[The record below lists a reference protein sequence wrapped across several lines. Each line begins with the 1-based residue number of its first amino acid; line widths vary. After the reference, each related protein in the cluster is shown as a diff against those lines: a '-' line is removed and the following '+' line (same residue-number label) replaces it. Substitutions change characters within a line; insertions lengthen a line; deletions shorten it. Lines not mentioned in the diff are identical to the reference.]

1 MVLKIEA
8 MKKFKGKSNDIQP
21 FSHRAPLPGIRYQSS
36 EHFIYFGSRQKAY
49 DELFETLLDDSIH
62 MIGLYGESG
71 SGKTTLVIEVG
82 NKIDKL
88 NMFDQVISITV
99 SPTSNIRDIQGEIA
113 EMLNLPLSR
122 DSERGRAQCI
132 WECLKKKKR
141 VLVIVDGLWREF
153 NLMDIGIFLD
163 KSNKGRWKILVTTC
177 NELVCTSM
185 ECQKKI
191 HLGLLS

>member
-1 MVLKIEA
+1 MVEKIVA
-8 MKKFKGKSNDIQP
+8 MQKLKGKSNDIQP

-36 EHFIYFGSRQKAY
+36 EDFIYFVSRQKAY
-49 DELFETLLDDSIH
+49 DELIETLNDDSIH

-132 WECLKKKKR
+132 WECLKKKR
-141 VLVIVDGLWREF
+141 NEF
-153 NLMDIGIFLD
+153 L
-163 KSNKGRWKILVTTC
+163 
-177 NELVCTSM
+177 
-185 ECQKKI
+185 
-191 HLGLLS
+191 